1 MKQAPKTS
9 KTMGKPTKVGKSDQH
24 FESYLRLKFGKNA
37 ANKILASPSNMKR
50 TYSMYLKGTL
60 ADANPEDIPF

>member
-1 MKQAPKTS
+1 
-9 KTMGKPTKVGKSDQH
+9 
-24 FESYLRLKFGKNA
+24 FESYLKLKFGKNA
-37 ANKILASPSNMKR
+37 ANKILASPSNIKR